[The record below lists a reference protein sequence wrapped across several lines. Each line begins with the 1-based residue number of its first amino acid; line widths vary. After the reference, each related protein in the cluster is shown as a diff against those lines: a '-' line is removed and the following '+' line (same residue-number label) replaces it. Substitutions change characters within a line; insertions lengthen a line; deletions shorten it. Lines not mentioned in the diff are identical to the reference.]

1 MPTND
6 GGACFLSPFYPAF
19 PDEAAILSALATV
32 RGLEFSILRGIELQ
46 RSISVRFPAEVV

>member
-32 RGLEFSILRGIELQ
+32 RGLEFSILRGIE
-46 RSISVRFPAEVV
+46 RGRNGGPDW